1 MTKGQVEAAVTEALT
16 RFEREHLGRG
26 PKQARTH
33 IIEDMVLVRLTGI
46 LSAAEKQLSR
56 EPGGVEL
63 LKKVR
68 SRLIE
73 GSTEALSALVAE
85 TTGRTV
91 VSMHT
96 DISSR
101 TGERIFLFELDKDL
115 EELLEKGAT

>member
-26 PKQARTH
+26 PKQAKTY
-33 IIEDMVLVRLTGI
+33 IIEDMILVRLTGI
-46 LSAAEKQLSR
+46 LSPAEKKLST

-63 LKKVR
+63 LKQIR

-73 GSTEALSALVAE
+73 GSTEALGVLVAE
-85 TTGRTV
+85 TTGLNV

-101 TGERIFLFELDKDL
+101 SGERIFLFELDGDL
-115 EELLEKGAT
+115 EARLEERVA